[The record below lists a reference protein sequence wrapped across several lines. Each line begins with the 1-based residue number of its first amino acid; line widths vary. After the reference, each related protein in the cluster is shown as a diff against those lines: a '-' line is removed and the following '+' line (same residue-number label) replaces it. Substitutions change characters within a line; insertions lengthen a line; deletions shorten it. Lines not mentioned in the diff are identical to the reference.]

1 MSKVMAKTYQDYYL
15 IASDILGKKSNLNKK
30 DYDKF
35 MAIPYDEF
43 KDFEKLEF
51 DMLYEGLSIR
61 ISEVV
66 ADVGNANFLD

>member
-1 MSKVMAKTYQDYYL
+1 MAKTYQDYYL
-15 IASDILGKKSNLNKK
+15 IASDILGKKSNLTKK

-35 MAIPYDEF
+35 MAIPYDDFE
-43 KDFEKLEF
+43 DFEKLEF

>member
-1 MSKVMAKTYQDYYL
+1 MAKTYDDYYL
-15 IASDILGKKSNLNKK
+15 IASSILGKKSNLTKK

-35 MAIPYDEF
+35 MAIPYDDFE
-43 KDFEKLEF
+43 DFEKLEF

>member
-1 MSKVMAKTYQDYYL
+1 MAKTYRDYYL
-15 IASDILGKKSNLNKK
+15 IASNILGKKSNLTKK

-43 KDFEKLEF
+43 DEFEKEEF
-51 DMLYEGLSIR
+51 DMLYEGLSQR
-61 ISEVV
+61 INEVV